1 MNSYKE
7 YLISIP
13 VNQKIFDLIHTGTQ
27 QDQDDNYEYFR
38 VKLHVGGV
46 EFRLVSD
53 DQYREFLTKIVNDDS
68 SSKEERK
75 SAARLLK
82 F

>member
-1 MNSYKE
+1 MNK

-38 VKLHVGGV
+38 VKLHVGV
-46 EFRLVSD
+46 VAFRLVSD
-53 DQYREFLTKIVNDDS
+53 DQYREFLTKIVNDVS
-68 SSKEERK
+68 SSKEVRK